1 MFSGVG
7 NEPKTVACRRRHRA
21 SGCHYCLS
29 IAIRLGSHSNANNTA
44 CQQFPDSRV
53 ASPPVESPPAEPRL
67 VSFYPLCYRQDLQR
81 PLQAIFCTNFCDI
94 QQKKYFP
101 LAGNSIRTFQFRL
114 GAWKR
119 TNGRA
124 KGIAKFAIC
133 KLFFDTI
140 MRLPEIRL
148 WQTCSEAATWRGNTL
163 WEKTLLKCVKYIQS
177 DH

>member
-94 QQKKYFP
+94 QQKKYF
-101 LAGNSIRTFQFRL
+101 LSL
-114 GAWKR
+114 W
-119 TNGRA
+119 
-124 KGIAKFAIC
+124 
-133 KLFFDTI
+133 L
-140 MRLPEIRL
+140 EIRL
-148 WQTCSEAATWRGNTL
+148 ELFNFGWGH
-163 WEKTLLKCVKYIQS
+163 EKGPTAEQKVLQNLQYANYFLTQ
-177 DH
+177 